1 MIAKITSLYSNTYA
15 WVGTLGTFLLTFF
28 GDTASY
34 VGYIAV
40 ACFLD
45 LICGLIRSFKTEH
58 KGVVSSRLVNFV
70 SKCAIYFLLFLSFVL
85 IDKTITDAE
94 QGSMWLTRSYT
105 AIIIFSEVISM
116 LANLSVSFPN
126 FKAFAL
132 VNMLIKSEVAD
143 KLNIEKSEID
153 KVFSNKNN
161 DNKNDKI

>member
-1 MIAKITSLYSNTYA
+1 MVAKITSLYSNAYA
-15 WVGTLGTFLLTFF
+15 WVGTFGTFLLTFF

-45 LICGLIRSFKTEH
+45 LICGLIRSFKAEH

-70 SKCAIYFLLFLSFVL
+70 SKCAVYFLLFLSFVL

-94 QGSMWLTRSYT
+94 QGSMWLTRAYT

-161 DNKNDKI
+161 DNKNEKI